1 MMKAKN
7 ISVLGC
13 RKLSSISS
21 CLRLSL
27 DLVLPVI
34 ILALLAFLIMQN
46 RDDHDT
52 ISRVLSLKYIHFPL
66 IKEKGNATGQPQ
78 IDQEEMVSSDVWR
91 NFTIINENLFEN
103 ITKMAD
109 KESLFKEIPEETYL
123 QPNNSYFTSNSS
135 FAGKDYNFNFLIN
148 GESICAKGAPYILI
162 IIPSQ
167 IDKRDLREA
176 IRRTW
181 LIAAEMNTWRRF
193 KITKTIKHI
202 FLFGYRSKMEQDDF
216 KLLQSES
223 VEHGDI
229 VVVNVIDTYRNL
241 SLKILSG
248 IEWTLKYCSGVDYL
262 LKVDDDTLINAP
274 LMVELLVHVQNRSK
288 DNKFVLGL
296 MHTYKKPEVSRSG
309 RWEVSEKDYPFRYY
323 PKYFY
328 GHSYA
333 ISGASLQ
340 LISAV
345 AKKVTLIAPED
356 AYFTGILPKFAGI
369 KRLHAPSFTVCCRS
383 VYDCEVVWNK
393 RVALTD
399 LHKTER
405 LNILW
410 ASILQNSC
418 NDQEPF
424 IDKRKF
430 LGNLKV

>member
-1 MMKAKN
+1 MGN
-7 ISVLGC
+7 IHIGV
-13 RKLSSISS
+13 
-21 CLRLSL
+21 
-27 DLVLPVI
+27 
-34 ILALLAFLIMQN
+34 M
-46 RDDHDT
+46 T
-52 ISRVLSLKYIHFPL
+52 IF
-66 IKEKGNATGQPQ
+66 
-78 IDQEEMVSSDVWR
+78 
-91 NFTIINENLFEN
+91 
-103 ITKMAD
+103 
-109 KESLFKEIPEETYL
+109 
-123 QPNNSYFTSNSS
+123 S
-135 FAGKDYNFNFLIN
+135 FGDNMDCE
-148 GESICAKGAPYILI
+148 GGAPYILI

-167 IDKRDLREA
+167 TDKRDLREA

-181 LIAAEMNTWRRF
+181 LKAAELNTWRRF

-241 SLKILSG
+241 SLKILS
-248 IEWTLKYCSGVDYL
+248 
-262 LKVDDDTLINAP
+262 
-274 LMVELLVHVQNRSK
+274 ELLVHVQNRSK

-340 LISAV
+340 IISAA